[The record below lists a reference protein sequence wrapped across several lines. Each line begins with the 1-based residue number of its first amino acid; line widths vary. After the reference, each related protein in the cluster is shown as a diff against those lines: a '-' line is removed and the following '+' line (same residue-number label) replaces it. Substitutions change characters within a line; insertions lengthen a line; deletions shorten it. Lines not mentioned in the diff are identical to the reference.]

1 VSRRETDVEVEV
13 EMEVAVESV
22 DDVSSGET
30 KAYYLPIEP
39 RRPAPPTRPPF
50 AEASAPT
57 PRPTPGA
64 TPGPRSVA
72 ELFQDMLRQAFEAG
86 VVAADSGEAFESWY
100 QREVLQ

>member
-1 VSRRETDVEVEV
+1 MSRRETDVEVEV

-57 PRPTPGA
+57 PTTPKA
-64 TPGPRSVA
+64 RSIA
-72 ELFQDMLRQAFEAG
+72 EMFQTMLRQAFEAG
-86 VVAADSGEAFESWY
+86 VAAADSGEAFESWY
-100 QREVLQ
+100 QREVLR

>member
-57 PRPTPGA
+57 PTTSTTPKA
-64 TPGPRSVA
+64 RSIA
-72 ELFQDMLRQAFEAG
+72 EMFQDMLRQAFEAG
-86 VVAADSGEAFESWY
+86 IAAADSGEAFESWY
-100 QREVLQ
+100 QREVLR